1 MQKAPIRLW
10 FIFSFFLVAS
20 MEVCAQQYPVKYH
33 ITQQDKKKA
42 NTSLIDN
49 VRDEVEL
56 FSSIN
61 KKVTELYN
69 YGYLLAT
76 VDSFSFKQNTYMVY
90 ISTGKIYKWAQLT
103 EGNVDEKALNFAGF
117 REKLFFNEPISYKNY
132 YKLQKKLFTYY
143 ENNGYPFASIY
154 MDSIKINESTV
165 NGVLHVDKGEKFIVD
180 TIINTGKAKIAP
192 GYLHA
197 YLGLKKNKPYNE
209 AEVRKIQSRIKSLPF
224 ANMTSKPIIEFD
236 GNKASIF
243 LNIDKRNANQFSAI
257 VGIMPNNDKS
267 ADFLI
272 TGDVKLRLQN
282 LLRRGE
288 LINIQWQ
295 RLQTA
300 TQNLKVD
307 LMYPYLFNTPIG
319 LEGKLNFYRIDTSFF
334 TIQLNAAAMYMLRG
348 NDHLKLFYSYN
359 TTRKI
364 LDENGV
370 STVAGINNIDVHYY
384 GLGFQFERT
393 DFRLNPRKG
402 WNAYFSGAIGT
413 KNFFSSPPSDTVNV
427 SDTANANNQLQM
439 QFTGYAE
446 YFIPF
451 AKKFTVKVAG
461 RGGYIFNNNLYSNDL
476 LRIGG
481 LSTLR
486 GFDEESIYSNLYG
499 IGTTEIRFLFDERS
513 YANVFC
519 DAGYYQT
526 RTRSGFYDSYVV
538 GFGAGVTF
546 DTKIGIFTF
555 NYALGAQQNSPIDFR
570 RSKIHFGYV
579 NYF

>member
-1 MQKAPIRLW
+1 MQIGLFRSWIILAIPL
-10 FIFSFFLVAS
+10 FAS
-20 MEVCAQQYPVKYH
+20 LTIYPQQYQVKYN
-33 ITQQDKKKA
+33 IQQQDKKKV
-42 NTSLIDN
+42 NIPLTDN
-49 VRDEVEL
+49 VRDEAEL

-61 KKVTELYN
+61 QKVTDLYN
-69 YGYLLAT
+69 YGYLLAS
-76 VDSFSFKQNTYMVY
+76 VDSYFFKKNAYEVY
-90 ISTGKIYKWAQLT
+90 ISSGKIYKWAQLK
-103 EGNVDEKALNFAGF
+103 EGNINEKALNFAGF
-117 REKLFFNEPISYKNY
+117 REKIFFNEPIGYKNY
-132 YKLQKKLFTYY
+132 YRLQKKLFTYY

-154 MDSIKINESTV
+154 IDSIKIKESTV
-165 NGVLHVDKGEKFIVD
+165 QGVLHVDKGDKFVID
-180 TIINTGKAKIAP
+180 TIINTGKAKIAT

-197 YLGLKKNKPYNE
+197 YLGLKKNKSYNE
-209 AEVRKIQSRIKSLPF
+209 SEVRKIQNRIRSLPF

-300 TQNLKVD
+300 TQNLKVE
-307 LMYPYLFNTPIG
+307 LMYPYLLNTPIG

-334 TIQLNAAAMYMLRG
+334 TLQLNAAAMYMLRG

-364 LDENGV
+364 LDQNGV
-370 STVAGINNIDVHYY
+370 STVSGINNFDVHYY
-384 GLGFQFERT
+384 GIGFQFERT

-402 WNAYFSGAIGT
+402 WNAYFSGALGT

-427 SDTANANNQLQM
+427 ADTTTANNQLQM
-439 QFTGYAE
+439 QFTGHGEFY
-446 YFIPF
+446 IPF
-451 AKKFTVKVAG
+451 AKKFTVKIAG

-499 IGTTEIRFLFDERS
+499 IGTTEIRYLFDERS
-513 YANVFC
+513 YVNIFC

-526 RTRSGFYDSYVV
+526 RTRSGFFDSYVV

-555 NYALGAQQNSPIDFR
+555 NYALGTQQNSPIDFR